1 MDSKKKQIVEK
12 YKSEEKMLISDL
24 RTITELLRAPDGCP
38 WDREQTHESIRENFI
53 EETYEVAEAIDI
65 SDTGLL
71 EEELGDVLLQVVFHA
86 CIEEEN
92 GGFDFDDVTNGI
104 CRKLVLRHPHVFGNV
119 SADTTEQVLSNWDKI
134 KQESK
139 HQTTVAETRRSV
151 AKSLP
156 ALMRAE
162 KLIGRAA
169 KAGYLDEAVPQNGSS
184 IGEKMLRLV
193 LEAREAG
200 LDAEH
205 ELYKACDELISRVEI
220 SENSKSSKS

>member
-134 KQESK
+134 
-139 HQTTVAETRRSV
+139 
-151 AKSLP
+151 
-156 ALMRAE
+156 
-162 KLIGRAA
+162 GRA
-169 KAGYLDEAVPQNGSS
+169 SC
-184 IGEKMLRLV
+184 
-193 LEAREAG
+193 RE
-200 LDAEH
+200 
-205 ELYKACDELISRVEI
+205 RV
-220 SENSKSSKS
+220 